1 MRISVIYFVLICIF
15 ILVGCRNHNYKE
27 ISYKEL
33 PTNVRNKFIEIYD
46 YVEAPKRVNG
56 RLVTYMPPF
65 VECYNVDNKFP
76 CTIKSIGGLIR
87 EPYFIINTNNY
98 TAKMSWDILQ
108 RVFVVK
114 NDSIYYPFS
123 KTGVTSSGKPRS
135 YNIMIDT
142 LKFRVEKM
150 SRKGWW

>member
-1 MRISVIYFVLICIF
+1 MKIVVFYFVLICTF
-15 ILVGCRNHNYKE
+15 ILFSCKNHNYKE

-33 PTNVRNKFIEIYD
+33 PTDVRNKFDEIYN
-46 YVEAPKRVNG
+46 YVEVTKRING

-65 VECYNVDNKFP
+65 VECYNVNSKFP
-76 CTIKSIGGLIR
+76 CTVKSIGGLIM
-87 EPYFIINTNNY
+87 EPYFVINTNNY

-108 RVFVVK
+108 RVFVIK

-123 KTGVTSSGKPRS
+123 KNGVTSSGKPRS

-142 LKFRVEKM
+142 LRFRVEKM
-150 SRKGWW
+150 SRKGW